1 MPVSRN
7 MVTVRYAVDDIEVAE
22 AFYERLLK
30 REPDR
35 RTGEFCIAW
44 QLEPGFSLQI
54 EEGLVDGDAGPVR
67 LAVPDVEVARAYLE
81 EAFGLEPGPA
91 GRAGDGTLVCDFSDP
106 FGNALGFRQVSAT

>member
-35 RTGEFCIAW
+35 RTGELCIAW
-44 QLEPGFSLQI
+44 QLEPDFSLKI
-54 EEGLVDGDAGPVR
+54 EEGLVEGDAGPVR
-67 LAVPDVEVARAYLE
+67 LAVPDVEAARAFLE
-81 EAFGLEPGPA
+81 VAFGLEVEPA
-91 GRAGDGTLVCDFSDP
+91 RRGGDGTLVCDFSDP
-106 FGNALGFRQVSAT
+106 FGNALGFRQGAAT